1 MIVSFASDDDAFEEL
16 PSKGN
21 PLARAAFPLLS
32 DAAVPTNAHAATA
45 APEIR
50 RNKTFDNN
58 DDEIVDFLSA
68 TSSPVT
74 AQRISGTRSARV
86 EYPIRGACLS
96 KRARPQ
102 PTNQKVSRSK
112 NDTKTSGG
120 SFVRERKSTLF
131 FTRVTLLL
139 FRRGGFSTNYLCRP
153 RTRDEFY

>member
-1 MIVSFASDDDAFEEL
+1 VIVSFGPDDAFDEL

-68 TSSPVT
+68 TSST
-74 AQRISGTRSARV
+74 AAQRISGTRSARV
-86 EYPIRGACLS
+86 EYPMWSVFVQKGAASNHQSGLS
-96 KRARPQ
+96 I
-102 PTNQKVSRSK
+102 QK
-112 NDTKTSGG
+112 
-120 SFVRERKSTLF
+120 
-131 FTRVTLLL
+131 
-139 FRRGGFSTNYLCRP
+139 
-153 RTRDEFY
+153 